1 MSDRHYDMLFNMLID
16 ERRARQQQDRLIEQL
31 QQDLLATKQEV
42 TQKYIVWNKNN
53 GTLENLYLELEN
65 KTKNM
70 ERNCNSMLV
79 SFKAVANKY
88 TELQNNY
95 TMLKNLVVKVET
107 TNHVLEN
114 KTNLIEKENKMLTQ
128 LQTISDLK
136 SVYNLWNQTKHLEEE
151 LLKTN
156 YNLESIVNDV
166 DARKQDFL
174 ALFSRLKSTD
184 KKLDNVSESFHDELT
199 ATVNA
204 SNHMFVVLSN
214 KTNLMKRLISEKVAL
229 SSCGGQYGLMN
240 PTIDGMFKFPDI
252 RTSVGVS
259 SSSIFVNSGV
269 FICKYAGLYHIS
281 VTIMTDV
288 SVAYFE
294 VRKNNKI
301 LVPGCIPNHNDHSEY
316 YSSGTINTAVE
327 IDINDTI
334 SVWKGNVN
342 HYYGYYSCFTIVKL

>member
-1 MSDRHYDMLFNMLID
+1 
-16 ERRARQQQDRLIEQL
+16 
-31 QQDLLATKQEV
+31 
-42 TQKYIVWNKNN
+42 
-53 GTLENLYLELEN
+53 
-65 KTKNM
+65 M

-79 SFKAVANKY
+79 SFNAVANKY

-95 TMLKNLVVKVET
+95 TLLENLVVKVEA

-114 KTNLIEKENKMLTQ
+114 KTNLIEKKNKMLTQ

-156 YNLESIVNDV
+156 YKLESIVNDA

-214 KTNLMKRLISEKVAL
+214 KTNLMKRLISEKD
-229 SSCGGQYGLMN
+229 
-240 PTIDGMFKFPDI
+240 T
-252 RTSVGVS
+252 
-259 SSSIFVNSGV
+259 
-269 FICKYAGLYHIS
+269 AGLPNFRIGA
-281 VTIMTDV
+281 ILEKTDV
-288 SVAYFE
+288 TQRV
-294 VRKNNKI
+294 
-301 LVPGCIPNHNDHSEY
+301 
-316 YSSGTINTAVE
+316 SGNT
-327 IDINDTI
+327 
-334 SVWKGNVN
+334 
-342 HYYGYYSCFTIVKL
+342 